1 MRYLARWILSAAL
14 VVAAVGSAQAQ
25 RPGAGGGFPGGGGG
39 MGMGGNQN
47 LKSILLTNKVLQEE
61 LKVGE
66 DQVAKLKEFAEKQS
80 EAMKPF
86 AQFGGDE
93 EEQIARME
101 VQLKLMKERVA
112 FMKTALTA
120 DQVKRLGQIEK
131 QQLGMA
137 AFNNAKIAK
146 ELAITDE
153 QTEKIKT
160 INADMNKEMRDM
172 FSGGFDAE
180 TQKKITALRSET
192 QEKVEKVLSD
202 DQRKKWKEM
211 TGEAFDTTKLFQRPM
226 RMNN

>member
-1 MRYLARWILSAAL
+1 MRTLARWILSAAL

-25 RPGAGGGFPGGGGG
+25 RPGGGFPGGGGG
-39 MGMGGNQN
+39 GMGMGANQN
-47 LKSILLTNKVLQEE
+47 LKSLLVSNKPLQEE

-66 DQVAKLKEFAEKQS
+66 EQAAKLKEFADKQS
-80 EAMKPF
+80 EAMKGF

-101 VQLKLMKERVA
+101 IQLKLMKERVA
-112 FMKTALTA
+112 FMKTTLNAE
-120 DQVKRLGQIEK
+120 QHKRLGQIEK
-131 QQLGMA
+131 QQMGMG
-137 AFNNAKIAK
+137 AFSNAKIAK

-160 INADMNKEMRDM
+160 INTDMTKEMREM

-180 TQKKITALRSET
+180 AQKKVASLRSET
-192 QEKVEKVLSD
+192 QEKIEKSLTE

-211 TGEAFDTTKLFQRPM
+211 TGEAFDLAKLRPM
-226 RMNN
+226 RMN

>member
-1 MRYLARWILSAAL
+1 MRTVARWILSAAIVL
-14 VVAAVGSAQAQ
+14 TAVGPAQAQ
-25 RPGAGGGFPGGGGG
+25 RPGGAGGFPGGGGG

-47 LKSILLTNKVLQEE
+47 LKSILLTNKALQEE
-61 LKVGE
+61 LKVGDE
-66 DQVAKLKEFAEKQS
+66 QVAKLKEFAEKQS

-101 VQLKLMKERVA
+101 VQLKLMKERVT

-120 DQVKRLGQIEK
+120 EQVQRLGQIEK
-131 QQLGMA
+131 QQMGMA
-137 AFNNAKIAK
+137 AFSNAKIAK

-192 QEKVEKVLSD
+192 QDKVEKVLSN

-226 RMNN
+226 RMN

>member
-1 MRYLARWILSAAL
+1 MRTLARWILSAAL

-25 RPGAGGGFPGGGGG
+25 RPGGFPGGGGGG
-39 MGMGGNQN
+39 MGMGANQN
-47 LKSILLTNKVLQEE
+47 LKSLLVSNKPLQDE

-66 DQVAKLKEFAEKQS
+66 EQAAKLKEFADKQS
-80 EAMKPF
+80 EAMKGF

-101 VQLKLMKERVA
+101 IQLKLMKERVA
-112 FMKTALTA
+112 FMKTALNA
-120 DQVKRLGQIEK
+120 EQHKRLGQIEK
-131 QQLGMA
+131 QQMGMG
-137 AFNNAKIAK
+137 AFSNAKIAK

-160 INADMNKEMRDM
+160 INTDMTKEMREM

-180 TQKKITALRSET
+180 AQKKVASLRSET
-192 QEKVEKVLSD
+192 QEKIEKSLTE

-211 TGEAFDTTKLFQRPM
+211 TGEAFDLAKLRPM
-226 RMNN
+226 RMN

>member
-1 MRYLARWILSAAL
+1 MRTLARWILSAAL

-25 RPGAGGGFPGGGGG
+25 RPGGGFPGGG
-39 MGMGGNQN
+39 MGMGANQN
-47 LKSILLTNKVLQEE
+47 LKSLLVSNKPLQEE

-66 DQVAKLKEFAEKQS
+66 EQAAKLKEFADKQS
-80 EAMKPF
+80 EAMKGF

-101 VQLKLMKERVA
+101 IQLKLMKERVA
-112 FMKTALTA
+112 FMKTTLNAE
-120 DQVKRLGQIEK
+120 QHKRLGQIEK
-131 QQLGMA
+131 QQMGMG
-137 AFNNAKIAK
+137 AFSNAKIAK

-160 INADMNKEMRDM
+160 INTDMTKEMREM

-180 TQKKITALRSET
+180 AQKKVASLRSET
-192 QEKVEKVLSD
+192 QEKIEKSLTE

-211 TGEAFDTTKLFQRPM
+211 TGEAFDLAKLRPM
-226 RMNN
+226 RMN

>member
-1 MRYLARWILSAAL
+1 MRTLARWILPAAL

-25 RPGAGGGFPGGGGG
+25 RPGGAGGFPGGGGG

-66 DQVAKLKEFAEKQS
+66 DQMAKLKEFAEKQS

-137 AFNNAKIAK
+137 AFSNAKIAK
-146 ELAITDE
+146 ELAITEE

-160 INADMNKEMRDM
+160 INTDMNKEMRDM

>member
-1 MRYLARWILSAAL
+1 MRTLARWILSAAL

-25 RPGAGGGFPGGGGG
+25 RPGGFPGGGGGG
-39 MGMGGNQN
+39 MGMGANQN
-47 LKSILLTNKVLQEE
+47 LKSLLVSNKPLQDE

-66 DQVAKLKEFAEKQS
+66 EQAAKLKEFADKQS
-80 EAMKPF
+80 EAMKGF

-101 VQLKLMKERVA
+101 IQLKLMKERVV
-112 FMKTALTA
+112 FMKTTLNAE
-120 DQVKRLGQIEK
+120 QHKRLGQIEK
-131 QQLGMA
+131 QQMGMG
-137 AFNNAKIAK
+137 AFSNAKIAK

-160 INADMNKEMRDM
+160 INTDMTKEMREM

-180 TQKKITALRSET
+180 AQKKVASLRSET
-192 QEKVEKVLSD
+192 QEKIEKSLTE

-211 TGEAFDTTKLFQRPM
+211 TGEAFDLAKLRPM
-226 RMNN
+226 RMN

>member
-1 MRYLARWILSAAL
+1 MRTLARWILSTA
-14 VVAAVGSAQAQ
+14 VVLAAVGSAQAQ
-25 RPGAGGGFPGGGGG
+25 RPGGAGGGFPGGGGG
-39 MGMGGNQN
+39 GGGGGQN

-93 EEQIARME
+93 DEQIARME

-137 AFNNAKIAK
+137 AFSNVKIAK
-146 ELAITDE
+146 ELAITEE

-192 QEKVEKVLSD
+192 QDKVEKVLTD

-226 RMNN
+226 RMN